1 MSEPDLTA
9 LAERITALQGARVV
23 CVGDVMLDRFVYGDV
38 ERISPEAPVPIL
50 RVERCEAMLGG
61 AGNVARNLDAL
72 GARAHFIAVTG
83 ADDAGREVAELAARL
98 VGATNTILTDPARAT
113 AIKTRYVAG
122 AQQVL
127 RADQESGPALA
138 DKIEGALARK
148 IEAAVKKASVVV
160 LSDYGKGALTK
171 RIITAT
177 IAAAKAAGIPVL
189 VDPKGEEYKRYRGAR
204 LVTPN
209 RKELAEASRM
219 ASGSES
225 EIVAAARRIAR
236 NCGIAGVLATRGADG
251 MTLVDGG
258 SRARHLSAEG
268 REVFDV
274 SGAGDTVIAVLAAAI
289 AGGADLIDAARLA
302 NVAAGIVVAKAGT
315 AVAGA
320 DEIANALH
328 HQDLVAGA
336 GKLAGLEELQHRVE
350 GWRRAKLKVGFTN
363 GCFDLL
369 HPGHV
374 SLLAQAR
381 GACDR
386 LIVGLNS
393 DASVTRLKGKGR
405 PVQSEA
411 ARATVLS
418 SLASVDA
425 VVIFAG
431 DTPMALIEALRPDVL
446 VKGADYTL
454 AKVVG
459 AKLVRSYGGK
469 IVLAKL
475 AAGHSTSAT
484 IRKLGK

>member
-1 MSEPDLTA
+1 MTDRSDLAGLIERFA
-9 LAERITALQGARVV
+9 LARVLV
-23 CVGDVMLDRFVYGDV
+23 VGDVMLDRFVYGEV

-50 RVERCEAMLGG
+50 RVGHREAMLGG
-61 AGNVARNLDAL
+61 AGNVARNLAAL
-72 GARAHFIAVTG
+72 GATTHFIAVIG
-83 ADDAGREVAELAARL
+83 DDEAGRQVAELAADL
-98 VGATNTILTDPARAT
+98 PGAASALLTDPARAT

-122 AQQVL
+122 SQQVL
-127 RADQESGPALA
+127 RADLESGPALA
-138 DKIEGALARK
+138 GKVETALLRK
-148 IEAAVKKASVVV
+148 IEAAVKKVSAVV
-160 LSDYGKGALTK
+160 LSDYGKGALTG
-171 RIITAT
+171 RIIAGA
-177 IAAAKAAGIPVL
+177 IAAAKRAGIPVL
-189 VDPKGEEYKRYRGAR
+189 VDPKGEDYRRYKGAR

-219 ASGSES
+219 ATGGDG
-225 EIVAAARRIAR
+225 EIVAAARRIAKK
-236 NCGIAGVLATRGADG
+236 CGIAGVLATRGAAG
-251 MTLVDGG
+251 MTLADGG
-258 SRARHLSAEG
+258 RKARHLPADG

-289 AGGADLIDAARLA
+289 AAGAEPIDAARLA
-302 NVAAGIVVAKAGT
+302 NVAAGIVVAKTGT
-315 AVAGA
+315 AVASA

-328 HQDLVAGA
+328 SQDLMEGS
-336 GKLAGLEELQHRVE
+336 GKLAGIEELQRRVE
-350 GWRRAKLKVGFTN
+350 GWRKAKLKIGFTN

-381 GACDR
+381 VACDR

-411 ARATVLS
+411 ARATVLG

-425 VVIFAG
+425 VSIFAD
-431 DTPMALIEALRPDVL
+431 DTPLGLIEALRPDVL

-454 AKVVG
+454 SKVVG
-459 AKLVRSYGGK
+459 AKLVQSYGGK
-469 IVLAKL
+469 IVLARL
-475 AAGHSTSAT
+475 APGHSTSAT